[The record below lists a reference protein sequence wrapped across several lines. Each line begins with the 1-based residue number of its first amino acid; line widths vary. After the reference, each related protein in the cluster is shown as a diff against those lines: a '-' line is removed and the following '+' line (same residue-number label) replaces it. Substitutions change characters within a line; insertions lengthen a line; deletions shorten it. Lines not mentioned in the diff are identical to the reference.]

1 MININKADR
10 IVQLYTE
17 KFILASQPSAPLW
30 NCENRLFSKPSRWN
44 YMDGCM
50 IRALLMLYELT
61 GKPELLDYACRF
73 TDYYVTPEGKIPT
86 MNPLDFNLDNINGGK
101 NLIYLW
107 RKTGCEHYRAAF
119 ENIYNEQL
127 LKQPRLK
134 CGNFYHKAVYPSQIW
149 LDGIYMALPFMAE
162 YSLIH
167 GDEAVTAD
175 ILNQLRNVRKLM
187 RDTATGLYYHGY
199 DEIRSSYWAD
209 KKTGLSSE
217 FWLRSIGWYCAAL
230 ADLCE
235 IFKSSGG
242 EIYRF
247 CESNL
252 NELLSALCGFIGED
266 NMLYQLP
273 ARRELKENYPETS
286 GTLLFAY
293 SALKA
298 QETGIG
304 DAEIWSYGKKAF
316 DSVTENFIDID
327 SSGLPVLKNI
337 CLVAGLGGPENRDGT
352 AEYYLGEPYVE
363 NEAKGIAPYIMAAA
377 EMKKLY
383 SSSSKKAVLNS
394 RK

>member
-1 MININKADR
+1 MININKSDK

-17 KFILASQPSAPLW
+17 KLILASQPSAPLW

-50 IRALLMLYELT
+50 IRALLMLYNIS

-73 TDYYVTPEGKIPT
+73 TDYYITPEGKIPT
-86 MNPLDFNLDNINGGK
+86 MNPMDFNLDNVNGGK
-101 NLIYLW
+101 NLISLW
-107 RKTGCEHYRAAF
+107 RKTGCERYRAAF

-175 ILNQLRNVRKLM
+175 ILNQLRNVRMLM
-187 RDTATGLYYHGY
+187 RDRRTGLYYHGY
-199 DEIRSSYWAD
+199 DESRSSCWAD
-209 KKTGLSSE
+209 KKTGLSGE
-217 FWLRSIGWYCAAL
+217 FWLRSMGWYCAAL

-235 IFKSSGG
+235 IYQDTGG
-242 EIYRF
+242 EVYEF
-247 CESNL
+247 CENALS
-252 NELLSALCGFIGED
+252 ELLTALSACIGED
-266 NMLYQLP
+266 NMLCQLP
-273 ARRELKENYPETS
+273 AKRELKENYPETS

-298 QETGIG
+298 KELGICG
-304 DAEIWSYGKKAF
+304 AEIWNYGKKVF
-316 DSVTENFIDID
+316 DAVTENFIYID

-337 CLVAGLGGPENRDGT
+337 CLVAGLGGSENRDGT
-352 AEYYLGEPYVE
+352 AEYYLSEPYVE

-377 EMKKLY
+377 EMKKQC
-383 SSSSKKAVLNS
+383 
-394 RK
+394 